1 MAEENC
7 IIEADHMH
15 VPLNMFNTHS
25 GLEVSG
31 PSFVKSKST
40 WTRINRMDFGLGGLA
55 RAFATSRLGKRE
67 LSDEDCE

>member
-1 MAEENC
+1 
-7 IIEADHMH
+7 MH
-15 VPLNMFNTHS
+15 VPLNMFNTHL

-55 RAFATSRLGKRE
+55 RAFATSRLGKHE
-67 LSDEDCE
+67 LSDEGCEQDEQ